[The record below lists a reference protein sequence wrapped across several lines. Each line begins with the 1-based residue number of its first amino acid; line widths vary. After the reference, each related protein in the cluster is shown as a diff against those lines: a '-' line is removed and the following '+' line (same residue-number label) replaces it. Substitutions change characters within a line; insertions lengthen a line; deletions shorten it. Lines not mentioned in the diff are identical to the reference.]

1 MDDLLPC
8 PFCGG
13 DAVERPFF
21 RGMSI
26 IRCRKCRADGKA
38 GNTLDEA
45 VAAWNRRTSP
55 PCPPDLTTQAD
66 AEIAILRSDLRAARA
81 ERDALRG
88 EVAGLRLRLDV
99 LAAPTVVQI
108 PDPCRPV
115 LTMTPAP
122 RWVQGGG
129 RVPALVIGA
138 GAGYVLVV
146 TDGDPTVKAVPASEV
161 K

>member
-13 DAVERPFF
+13 DGVERMFF
-21 RGMSI
+21 PVMSI
-26 IRCRKCRADGKA
+26 IRCRKCGADGQV
-38 GNTLDEA
+38 GDTTEEA

-81 ERDALRG
+81 ERDALRE
-88 EVAGLRLRLDV
+88 EVAALR
-99 LAAPTVVQI
+99 AAQAATVVQI

-122 RWVQGGG
+122 RWVQGGA
-129 RVPALVIGA
+129 RVPALVVWRGD
-138 GAGYVLVV
+138 GYVLVV
-146 TDGDPTVKAVPASEV
+146 TDGDNTARAVPASEV

>member
-1 MDDLLPC
+1 MDELLPC

-13 DAVERPFF
+13 DASDRPFF
-21 RGMSI
+21 ERMLL
-26 IRCRKCRADGKA
+26 IRCDCCGSEGQP

-45 VAAWNRRTSP
+45 VAHWNRRTSP

-81 ERDALRG
+81 ERDALRE
-88 EVAGLRLRLDV
+88 EVAALR
-99 LAAPTVVQI
+99 AAQVATVVQI

-122 RWVQGGG
+122 KWVQGGA
-129 RVPALVIGA
+129 RVPALVVGR
-138 GAGYVLVV
+138 GDGYVLVV

>member
-81 ERDALRG
+81 ERDALRE
-88 EVAGLRLRLDV
+88 EVAALR
-99 LAAPTVVQI
+99 AAQAATVVQI

-122 RWVQGGG
+122 RWVQGGA
-129 RVPALVIGA
+129 RVPALVVGR
-138 GAGYVLVV
+138 GDGYVLVV
-146 TDGDPTVKAVPASEV
+146 TDGDNTVRAVPASEV

>member
-1 MDDLLPC
+1 MDELLPC

-21 RGMSI
+21 TGMSI
-26 IRCRKCRADGKA
+26 IRCDRCGSE
-38 GNTLDEA
+38 GQPGG
-45 VAAWNRRTSP
+45 AAEGAAARWGRRTSP

-81 ERDALRG
+81 ERDALRE
-88 EVAGLRLRLDV
+88 EVAALR
-99 LAAPTVVQI
+99 AAQAATVVQI

-122 RWVQGGG
+122 KWVQGGA
-129 RVPALVIGA
+129 RVPALVVGRED
-138 GAGYVLVV
+138 GYVLVV
-146 TDGDPTVKAVPASEV
+146 TDGDNTVRAVPASEV
-161 K
+161 E

>member
-1 MDDLLPC
+1 MPDAPLPC
-8 PFCGG
+8 P
-13 DAVERPFF
+13 
-21 RGMSI
+21 
-26 IRCRKCRADGKA
+26 
-38 GNTLDEA
+38 T
-45 VAAWNRRTSP
+45 
-55 PCPPDLTTQAD
+55 DLTQAD
-66 AEIAILRSDLRAARA
+66 AEIAILRSDLRATRA

-122 RWVQGGG
+122 RWVQGGA
-129 RVPALVIGA
+129 RVPALVVGA

>member
-8 PFCGG
+8 PLCG
-13 DAVERPFF
+13 
-21 RGMSI
+21 
-26 IRCRKCRADGKA
+26 
-38 GNTLDEA
+38 N
-45 VAAWNRRTSP
+45 VARP

-66 AEIAILRSDLRAARA
+66 ADLAILRSDLRAARQ

-99 LAAPTVVQI
+99 MVAPTVVQI
-108 PDPCRPV
+108 PDPCRPSIA
-115 LTMTPAP
+115 MTPAP

-146 TDGDPTVKAVPASEV
+146 TDGDNTVRAVPASEAR
-161 K
+161 

>member
-1 MDDLLPC
+1 MPDAPLPC
-8 PFCGG
+8 P
-13 DAVERPFF
+13 
-21 RGMSI
+21 
-26 IRCRKCRADGKA
+26 
-38 GNTLDEA
+38 T
-45 VAAWNRRTSP
+45 
-55 PCPPDLTTQAD
+55 DLTQAD
-66 AEIAILRSDLRAARA
+66 AEIAILRSDLRATRA

-122 RWVQGGG
+122 RWVQGGA
-129 RVPALVIGA
+129 RVPALVVGR
-138 GAGYVLVV
+138 GDGYVLVV
-146 TDGDPTVKAVPASEV
+146 TDGDNTVRAVPASEV

>member
-1 MDDLLPC
+1 MDELLPC

-81 ERDALRG
+81 ERDALRD
-88 EVAGLRLRLDV
+88 EVAALR
-99 LAAPTVVQI
+99 AAQAATVVQI

-146 TDGDPTVKAVPASEV
+146 TDGDNTVRAVPASEV

>member
-81 ERDALRG
+81 ERDALRD
-88 EVAGLRLRLDV
+88 EVAALR
-99 LAAPTVVQI
+99 AAQAATVVQI

-122 RWVQGGG
+122 RWVQGGA
-129 RVPALVIGA
+129 RVPALVVGR
-138 GAGYVLVV
+138 GDGYVLVV
-146 TDGDPTVKAVPASEV
+146 TDGDNTVRAVPASEV

>member
-1 MDDLLPC
+1 MDELLPC

-81 ERDALRG
+81 ERDALRE
-88 EVAGLRLRLDV
+88 EVAALR
-99 LAAPTVVQI
+99 AAQAATVVQI
-108 PDPCRPV
+108 PDTCRPV

>member
-1 MDDLLPC
+1 MDELLPC

-38 GNTLDEA
+38 GNTLYEA

-81 ERDALRG
+81 ERDALRD
-88 EVAGLRLRLDV
+88 EVAALR
-99 LAAPTVVQI
+99 AAQAATVVQI

-122 RWVQGGG
+122 KWVQGGA
-129 RVPALVIGA
+129 RVPALVVGA

>member
-1 MDDLLPC
+1 MDELLPC

-81 ERDALRG
+81 ERDALRD
-88 EVAGLRLRLDV
+88 EVAALR
-99 LAAPTVVQI
+99 AAQAATVVQI
-108 PDPCRPV
+108 PDPCRPF
-115 LTMTPAP
+115 LSLTPAP

>member
-1 MDDLLPC
+1 MDELLPC

-81 ERDALRG
+81 ERDALRD
-88 EVAGLRLRLDV
+88 EVAALRAAQ
-99 LAAPTVVQI
+99 AAPTVVQI

>member
-1 MDDLLPC
+1 MDELLPC

-66 AEIAILRSDLRAARA
+66 AEIAILRSDLRATRA
-81 ERDALRG
+81 ERDALRE
-88 EVAGLRLRLDV
+88 EVAALR
-99 LAAPTVVQI
+99 AAQAATVVQI
-108 PDPCRPV
+108 PDPCRPM

-122 RWVQGGG
+122 KWVQGGG
-129 RVPALVIGA
+129 RVPALVIWRGA
-138 GAGYVLVV
+138 EYVLVV
-146 TDGDPTVKAVPASEV
+146 TDGDNTVRAVPASEV

>member
-81 ERDALRG
+81 ERDALRD
-88 EVAGLRLRLDV
+88 EVAALR
-99 LAAPTVVQI
+99 AAQAATVVQI

-122 RWVQGGG
+122 KWVQGGA
-129 RVPALVIGA
+129 RVPALVVGR
-138 GAGYVLVV
+138 GDGYVLVV
-146 TDGDPTVKAVPASEV
+146 TDGDNTVRAVPASEV

>member
-1 MDDLLPC
+1 MDELLPC

-81 ERDALRG
+81 ERDALRD
-88 EVAGLRLRLDV
+88 EVAALR
-99 LAAPTVVQI
+99 AAQAATVVQI

-122 RWVQGGG
+122 KWVQGGA
-129 RVPALVIGA
+129 RVPALVVGA